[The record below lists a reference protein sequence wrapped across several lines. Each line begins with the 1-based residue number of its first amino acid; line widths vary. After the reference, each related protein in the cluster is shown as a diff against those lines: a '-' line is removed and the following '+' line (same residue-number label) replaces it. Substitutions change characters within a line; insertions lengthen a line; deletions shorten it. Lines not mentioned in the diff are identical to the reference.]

1 MTDDL
6 PASSPSVRRA
16 SLIARHTL
24 PAAVAALAEAA
35 EHLRARGC
43 HVVVEQKTAAHAG
56 LDADWPVVSREEI
69 GRDVDV
75 VIAFG
80 GDGTMLE
87 AASAVA
93 HSPYDAPLLGVNLGR
108 LGFLTEVGRTE
119 MTASLDRLLAGQ
131 TTTETRL
138 LLEGRVRRGADEVAT
153 HLALNDI
160 VVTRGA
166 LARMI
171 EIDVHVDGQFVSHV
185 KADGLIVATATG
197 STAYNLSAGGPIL
210 HPSAEA
216 IVLTPLAPHALTN
229 RPVVL
234 PASARISLRP
244 AVEPDTDPVV
254 TFDGQYGVP
263 LAPADVITIAR
274 APRVLRLMRTSARTH
289 FDMLREK
296 LKWGNG

>member
-1 MTDDL
+1 MTTT
-6 PASSPSVRRA
+6 PAPAMTRA

-24 PAAVAALAEAA
+24 PAALEAMAEAA
-35 EHLRARGC
+35 RFLEASGC
-43 HVVVEQKTAAHAG
+43 RPVIESRSAAHAG
-56 LDADWPVVSREEI
+56 LGDRFSLTSREDL
-69 GRDVDV
+69 GRDADV

-80 GDGTMLE
+80 GDGTLLD

-93 HSPYDAPLLGVNLGR
+93 HSPYDVPVVGVNLGR
-108 LGFLTEVGRTE
+108 LGFLTEIGRSE
-119 MTASLDRLLAGQ
+119 MTDALERIVRGN

-138 LLEGRVRRGADEVAT
+138 LLEGRVMRHGAIAAT
-153 HLALNDI
+153 RLAFNDV

-171 EIDVHVDGQFVSHV
+171 EIDVDVDTERVSHV

-210 HPSAEA
+210 HPSSDAV
-216 IVLTPLAPHALTN
+216 VLTPLAPHALTN

-234 PASARISLRP
+234 PAGSRIRLTP
-244 AVEPDTDPVV
+244 IVEPDTDPVV
-254 TFDGQYGVP
+254 TFDGQFGVP
-263 LAPADVITIAR
+263 LQPGDTVEIAR
-274 APRVLRLMRTSARTH
+274 AARGLRLLRTTSRTY

-296 LKWGNG
+296 LKWG

>member
-1 MTDDL
+1 MTTPL
-6 PASSPSVRRA
+6 APPRA

-24 PAAVAALAEAA
+24 PDALAALAEAA
-35 EHLRARGC
+35 AYLDGHGCEPVIEIDSARL
-43 HVVVEQKTAAHAG
+43 AG
-56 LDADWPVVSREEI
+56 LGTRWTTVARERL
-69 GRDVDV
+69 GQNVGA

-80 GDGTMLE
+80 GDGTLLD

-93 HSPYDAPLLGVNLGR
+93 HSAFDAPLVGVNLGH
-108 LGFLTEVGRTE
+108 LGFLTEVGRSE
-119 MTASLDRLLAGQ
+119 MLSALDRLIAGR
-131 TTTETRL
+131 TSTESRL
-138 LLEGRVRRGADEVAT
+138 LLSGRVTRRGAIVAE

-171 EIDVHVDGQFVSHV
+171 EIDVDVDGQFVSHV

-210 HPSAEA
+210 HPSADA

-229 RPVVL
+229 RPLVL
-234 PASARISLRP
+234 PASSRILLKPIVVPES
-244 AVEPDTDPVV
+244 DPVL

-263 LAPADVITIAR
+263 LEAGDLVDIDR
-274 APRVLRLMRTSARTH
+274 APRVLRLLRTTGRTH
-289 FDMLREK
+289 FDVLREK
-296 LKWGNG
+296 LKWGNA